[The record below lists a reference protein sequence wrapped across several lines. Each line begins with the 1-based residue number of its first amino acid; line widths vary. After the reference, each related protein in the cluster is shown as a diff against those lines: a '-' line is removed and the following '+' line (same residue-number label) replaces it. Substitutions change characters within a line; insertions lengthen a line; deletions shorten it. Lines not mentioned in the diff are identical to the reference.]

1 MNKQKFI
8 ILFVIFSCL
17 LAWGKNATTMEY
29 RSAKTAARSE
39 RDLDRAETLA
49 LKALDMK
56 EHANDGRVAY
66 FLAIEIYKPRKNWE
80 EMNKMLDIAI
90 SRNPEQSLERPFKLD
105 NGTVIKTIADAVPI
119 YKEQIWINFFNQTVE
134 LINVERFDEALEKI
148 NLAKLVLEKVDN
160 YLTSSLLYLD
170 LSQNNKILS
179 ESEKQN
185 LILLFQ
191 EAKAGNDMARYDLIK
206 NYSLDINAFTLESF
220 EIALNDFNNYKKQE
234 YMMAAKTDIEKALEL
249 EPNNERVLQIAAEF
263 AQRDNN
269 FEKALEYYNKALD
282 TVIDK
287 TDIITQLIYIN
298 VELEEYDTA
307 IELSDDLLTINL
319 DNPDVYFNMGVIY
332 QRLASDFYEK
342 GSNQFNE
349 IAETPTSSNL
359 QSGYDNFNR
368 ALEFAQFSMDYF
380 MDASLIEETENL
392 ETEVA
397 IAEMKRLRKNIKTL
411 YIKSIKQIARD
422 NDIELN

>member
-148 NLAKLVLEKVDN
+148 NLAKSVLEKIDN
-160 YLTSSLLYLD
+160 YLTSSLLYV
-170 LSQNNKILS
+170 Q
-179 ESEKQN
+179 
-185 LILLFQ
+185 
-191 EAKAGNDMARYDLIK
+191 
-206 NYSLDINAFTLESF
+206 IN
-220 EIALNDFNNYKKQE
+220 EIELANQ
-234 YMMAAKTDIEKALEL
+234 DIEKALEL

-411 YIKSIKQIARD
+411 YLKSIKQIARD